1 MISITLSMKVSI
13 ITITSISTGKK
24 SKVAQFITIKKD
36 RKCYCFLLA
45 LMLLYISVNVQLQ
58 RDLSMPVTVLAV
70 CYQEQL
76 KTSTGM
82 HRPCTTLAST
92 TGPPHCSVAQSW
104 TRCVSHALCV
114 CVHLYVCVHA
124 CIKPAYVSCMHTCI
138 HIIIN
143 IVHVCIHTIR
153 HC

>member
-1 MISITLSMKVSI
+1 MK
-13 ITITSISTGKK
+13 
-24 SKVAQFITIKKD
+24 
-36 RKCYCFLLA
+36 RYCFLLA
-45 LMLLYISVNVQLQ
+45 LMLYISVNVQLQ
-58 RDLSMPVTVLAV
+58 RDLSMPVSVTVLAV

-92 TGPPHCSVAQSW
+92 TGLPHCSVAQSW

-114 CVHLYVCVHA
+114 CICVCVCA

-138 HIIIN
+138 HI
-143 IVHVCIHTIR
+143 VHVCIHTIHVIVR
-153 HC
+153 QLQC